1 MPAPEKLL
9 RNCQSAADLNLSFS
23 IGYSAPKR
31 ARKTFK
37 MEHCGRVARVPH
49 LAGLVHARVGLAF
62 SFERPSGRC
71 GDDRVELFPLLQRCE
86 NGGCPILAGLVHARV
101 GLAFSL

>member
-1 MPAPEKLL
+1 M
-9 RNCQSAADLNLSFS
+9 
-23 IGYSAPKR
+23 
-31 ARKTFK
+31 
-37 MEHCGRVARVPH
+37 PH

-101 GLAFSL
+101 GLAFSLEPLLRPLRRLSCRTLPAVAVL